1 MFTDLFG
8 GAPHARVFD
17 YLAEELDRDQTITSI
32 ARGADV
38 ARPTV
43 YKVVDHFLDQDVVEQ
58 TRTVGNSRF
67 FQLDVDNP
75 VVRDLLRVG
84 EEPKLEELGE
94 PFPDLE
100 IEAPSGPERRARRR
114 GRKR

>member
-17 YLAEELDRDQTITSI
+17 FLAEESELDHTISEI
-32 ARGADV
+32 ARSSEV

-43 YKVVDHFLDQDVVEQ
+43 YKVVDDFLDNELIEE

-67 FQLDVDNP
+67 FRLNHDNP
-75 VVRDLLRVG
+75 TVESLLRVAKPA
-84 EEPKLEELGE
+84 EFTAFELSPGPE
-94 PFPDLE
+94 
-100 IEAPSGPERRARRR
+100 SGPTR
-114 GRKR
+114 GTGSPKKQPR